1 MDRLT
6 GWDNGHAYFTEC
18 FEEPCLGMGCI
29 NEDCEFKILACQ
41 RLAEYE
47 DIGLTPEQLLEI
59 DKMYLEKCREVA
71 ELGKQQRWIP
81 CSERLPDSDIGG
93 VLIYTKDGGIAEGQ
107 YYPTIESWKQFRWSV
122 EDAKVIAWMPL
133 PEPYKPE

>member
-59 DKMYLEKCREVA
+59 DKMYSEKCREVA
-71 ELGKQQRWIP
+71 ELRKQQRWIP
-81 CSERLPDSDIGG
+81 VDEQLPKLDD
-93 VLIYTKDGGIAEGQ
+93 DGYVYVMVCMDDDFVATTDYARDEGFSLWAEAG
-107 YYPTIESWKQFRWSV
+107 E
-122 EDAKVIAWMPL
+122 VIAWMPL

>member
-6 GWDNGHAYFTEC
+6 GWDNGRAYFTEC

-59 DKMYLEKCREVA
+59 DKMYSEKCREVA
-71 ELGKQQRWIP
+71 ELRKQQRWIP
-81 CSERLPDSDIGG
+81 VDEQLPKLDDDGY
-93 VLIYTKDGGIAEGQ
+93 VYVMVCMDDDFVATTDYTRDEGFSLWAEAG
-107 YYPTIESWKQFRWSV
+107 E
-122 EDAKVIAWMPL
+122 VIAWMPL
-133 PEPYKPE
+133 PESYKAE

>member
-18 FEEPCLGMGCI
+18 FEEPCLGMGCV

-47 DIGLTPEQLLEI
+47 DIGLIPEQLLEI
-59 DKMYLEKCREVA
+59 DKMYSEKCREVA
-71 ELGKQQRWIP
+71 ELRKQL
-81 CSERLPDSDIGG
+81 SEKTTAYDVDKAIEKLESKARGEWGYPSVMEFEDVVNIVKAGG
-93 VLIYTKDGGIAEGQ
+93 VDE
-107 YYPTIESWKQFRWSV
+107 
-122 EDAKVIAWMPL
+122 
-133 PEPYKPE
+133 

>member
-18 FEEPCLGMGCI
+18 FEEPCLGMGCV

-59 DKMYLEKCREVA
+59 DKMYSEKCREVA
-71 ELGKQQRWIP
+71 ELRKQLSEKTTAYDVDKAIEQLYENGV
-81 CSERLPDSDIGG
+81 CSGNEENGFIL
-93 VLIYTKDGGIAEGQ
+93 LKKA
-107 YYPTIESWKQFRWSV
+107 IEIVKAGRV
-122 EDAKVIAWMPL
+122 DE
-133 PEPYKPE
+133 